1 MKRVILHIVIAV
13 TMLVPAVVYGQSA
26 KIKFDNTMHDFEA
39 VPEAGGPVAHDFV
52 FTNDGDA
59 SLVIIEVNTN
69 CGCTVAD
76 FPQAPVAPCKQGVI
90 SITFDP
96 KGNPGEFAKE
106 IVVKS
111 NAKKKKTRLRIKG
124 MVIPQQQ

>member
-1 MKRVILHIVIAV
+1 MKRILSYIVLFCAI
-13 TMLVPAVVYGQSA
+13 LFPVVA
-26 KIKFDNTMHDFEA
+26 NAEKPKMTFEDTMHNFD
-39 VPEAGGPVAHDFV
+39 VVSEAGGTVSHEFV
-52 FTNDGDA
+52 FTNTGDA
-59 SLVIIEVNTN
+59 ALIIYDVTTN

-76 FPQAPVAPCKQGVI
+76 YPREPIAPGKQGCV

-111 NAKKKKTRLRIKG
+111 NAQKKKIRLRIKG
-124 MVIPQQQ
+124 VVFP

>member
-1 MKRVILHIVIAV
+1 M
-13 TMLVPAVVYGQSA
+13 G
-26 KIKFDNTMHDFEA
+26 E
-39 VPEAGGPVAHDFV
+39 V
-52 FTNDGDA
+52 FQVSG
-59 SLVIIEVNTN
+59 LVIIEVNTN

-76 FPQAPVAPCKQGVI
+76 FPQAPVAPGKQGVI

-124 MVIPQQQ
+124 MVVPQQ